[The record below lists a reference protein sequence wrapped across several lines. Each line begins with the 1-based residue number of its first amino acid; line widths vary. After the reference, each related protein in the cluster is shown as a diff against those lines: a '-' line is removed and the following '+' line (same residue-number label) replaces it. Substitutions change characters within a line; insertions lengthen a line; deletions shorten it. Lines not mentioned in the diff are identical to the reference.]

1 MAVNYSTFTR
11 LLPNLQGMPRRRC
24 LAAFNSVSSAV
35 SFAMAAQ
42 RRFQEYNDRD
52 GEPLEVKIG
61 ISAGEPVTDES
72 NDLFGAAV
80 QLAARLCDSAVG
92 GEIVTSVAVRELC
105 IGKAGATDPGGT
117 NLGSLQAE
125 IGDFFYDG
133 VTDDLEAGEWTVLVW
148 CEPFAVAVAGA
159 TITPV

>member
-80 QLAARLCDSAVG
+80 QLAARLCDSAAG

-105 IGKAGATDPGGT
+105 IGKHFAFEQRDAVQLKGLPEPTTAYRVNWSAGA
-117 NLGSLQAE
+117 
-125 IGDFFYDG
+125 
-133 VTDDLEAGEWTVLVW
+133 
-148 CEPFAVAVAGA
+148 
-159 TITPV
+159 